1 MSNQFYIQLHT
12 MLSFPDY
19 HHFTNN
25 VTGQT
30 YTIYNKHKKC
40 HEGTLVSNVPF
51 ISRMHWKKK
60 TAFLQNFQWYG
71 FSLFL
76 SSSFP
81 FFLSCFVLMSFLLVI
96 PAVMIQCV
104 FNYHVLLYTESCFKH
119 FYVYWWL
126 ILTKDWYVLV
136 IFFKFRDFRNSSH
149 IIFMTDISQS
159 KSILIK
165 PHGSTID
172 SRLTLIKWP

>member
-1 MSNQFYIQLHT
+1 MSHSFPECIGKKKQPFYRT
-12 MLSFPDY
+12 FNDTVSLSFS
-19 HHFTNN
+19 
-25 VTGQT
+25 
-30 YTIYNKHKKC
+30 
-40 HEGTLVSNVPF
+40 LLPF
-51 ISRMHWKKK
+51 H
-60 TAFLQNFQWYG
+60 
-71 FSLFL
+71 
-76 SSSFP
+76 